1 MCSHSL
7 SLVSLIV
14 TGIKKI
20 KVPFELFIFSSDRL
34 PRAKVFKGYANVG
47 VTDTSKN
54 VSKANQLKFTDSDV
68 IFYPDNK
75 NPGKL

>member
-1 MCSHSL
+1 MSFA
-7 SLVSLIV
+7 I
-14 TGIKKI
+14 
-20 KVPFELFIFSSDRL
+20 FIFSSDRL

-54 VSKANQLKFTDSDV
+54 VSKANQLKFTNSDV

-75 NPGKL
+75 NPGKFWRPIGPRGPWVPLGIWF

>member
-1 MCSHSL
+1 M
-7 SLVSLIV
+7 
-14 TGIKKI
+14 
-20 KVPFELFIFSSDRL
+20 PFELFIFYSDRL
-34 PRAKVFKGYANVG
+34 PPAKVFKGYANVG

>member
-1 MCSHSL
+1 MSFA
-7 SLVSLIV
+7 I
-14 TGIKKI
+14 
-20 KVPFELFIFSSDRL
+20 FIFSSDRL

-54 VSKANQLKFTDSDV
+54 VSKANQLKFTNSDV

-75 NPGKL
+75 NPGKLWHEYHQMI